1 MDNTCV
7 LCVECFKVS
16 SHRHHKYKMGQSG
29 GGGCCDCGDTEAWKR
44 DPFCE
49 LHSVIIKDISQ
60 NHFCL
65 WLLGSISNNWKAGC
79 RFMSLQNMELIL

>member
-1 MDNTCV
+1 MDIITGMDNTCV

-16 SHRHHKYKMGQSG
+16 AHRHHKYKMGQSG

-49 LHSVIIKDISQ
+49 LHAVSIIENK
-60 NHFCL
+60 HRLELFL
-65 WLLGSISNNWKAGC
+65 NNN
-79 RFMSLQNMELIL
+79 SLIYDDVQ

>member
-1 MDNTCV
+1 VLRIFIYLFLGMDNTCV

-16 SHRHHKYKMGQSG
+16 AHRHHKYKMGQSG

-49 LHSVIIKDISQ
+49 LHAV
-60 NHFCL
+60 
-65 WLLGSISNNWKAGC
+65 SNREHGQV
-79 RFMSLQNMELIL
+79 SPVVL

>member
-16 SHRHHKYKMGQSG
+16 AHRHHKYKMGQSG

-49 LHSVIIKDISQ
+49 LHAV
-60 NHFCL
+60 
-65 WLLGSISNNWKAGC
+65 
-79 RFMSLQNMELIL
+79 